1 MDQQTTNYFYQFY
14 HFISNGKTT
23 LTNETLLV
31 ISVCF
36 IILII
41 MLLIVYIQKNKV
53 TKVLVTTKKG
63 VEETKVY
70 TESILS
76 EKERIKKESDKLGNH
91 LAELNKR
98 YNQSNSDLLV
108 AKKLLANL
116 KYRYNEA
123 STKLSHEREMTH
135 LLQLKVH
142 EAEKNLYECNQKFQ
156 TELDNVKSQFNKI
169 KIAYEE
175 LNIENTQIKE
185 IHMELFQEYEDLKIK
200 EENANYEIAYLQDI
214 ITQNRSFIVKLQE
227 STSAFQKESYRMK
240 ESLKG
245 KDKELQE
252 LKEKQVVRNSIDNKR
267 KMNPFERL
275 ANW

>member
-1 MDQQTTNYFYQFY
+1 MDQQIINYFYQFC
-14 HFISNGKTT
+14 HFTSNGKTT

-53 TKVLVTTKKG
+53 TKVLVTTKKA

-91 LAELNKR
+91 LAELNKQ
-98 YNQSNSDLLV
+98 YNQSNSDLQV

-227 STSAFQKESYRMK
+227 SASAFQKESYRMK